1 MKLCVFL
8 LVFSLC
14 LTAFAACSKS
24 EEDGNASALPNANT
38 NNSADSSAD
47 SSASSTAE
55 SSEGSTDES
64 SESSVPK
71 GEVFDVGQFSVFVPN
86 GWKAFHNTDI
96 HADDPT
102 TKSDHSVYV
111 TKGATNEM
119 QIFTNPYV
127 KLDYGDEDLYLMAP
141 PKDFYDNVVELEP
154 ITLGGLT
161 WEGFT
166 GESIGYYY
174 TFLYIDQGDDQ
185 YMVTIQMGD
194 GDNAISIEDE
204 AVKAIIDSIKLTG
217 VTNESTEEN
226 VAE

>member
-1 MKLCVFL
+1 MKVCFIL
-8 LVFSLC
+8 LALALC
-14 LTAFAACSKS
+14 LTAFAACGESK
-24 EEDGNASALPNANT
+24 DNDATSALSNANT
-38 NNSADSSAD
+38 NSSAN
-47 SSASSTAE
+47 STAN
-55 SSEGSTDES
+55 S
-64 SESSVPK
+64 SESSEPK

-86 GWKAFHNTDI
+86 GWKAFPNTDI

-111 TKGATNEM
+111 TKGATNEAHM
-119 QIFTNPYV
+119 LTNPYV

-141 PKDFYDNVVELEP
+141 PKDFYENVKDLEP

-166 GESIGYYY
+166 GESMGYFY

-204 AVKAIIDSIKLTG
+204 AVKEIIASIKLTG
-217 VTNESTEEN
+217 VTNESSEET